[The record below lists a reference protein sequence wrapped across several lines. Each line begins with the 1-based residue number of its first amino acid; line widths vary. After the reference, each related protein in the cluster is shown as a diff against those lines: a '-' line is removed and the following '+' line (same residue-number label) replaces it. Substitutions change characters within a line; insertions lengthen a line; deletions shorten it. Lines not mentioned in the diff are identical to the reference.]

1 MSRLEAP
8 VTCLLIVRPHPF
20 PGPGCPAIANP
31 SDPRWS
37 GGCLIEFRGWQG
49 PGSDG
54 YDFTAV
60 YFDDAVHRY
69 ALENAQT
76 TPEYRFGVSPEKKRM
91 FFQFLA
97 PCVRARKTFSA
108 MHAAWRRRNP
118 RHVNAR
124 IYSVRPTTAKVLKTI
139 QFIGYKPRFWRRDCI
154 VGLFPIFDSSGNQP
168 ERGHFLDFLITYVKE
183 IFPDLPLL
191 HFSGTRGGPLFVQ
204 FYTQCDRRLEIAREL
219 VEVFAK
225 RNGGALPFRISERV
239 FEPGSDTMEHEGAEW
254 LDHYYP
260 APRGVGGKPKSR

>member
-1 MSRLEAP
+1 MKALQCCGWKRPLHAFLLFAP
-8 VTCLLIVRPHPF
+8 ILSLAL
-20 PGPGCPAIANP
+20 GAPALANP

-54 YDFTAV
+54 YDFKAV

-97 PCVRARKTFSA
+97 PCAQARKTFSA

-124 IYSVRPTTAKVLKTI
+124 IYSVRPATAEVLQTI
-139 QFIGYKPRFWRRDCI
+139 QFHFYKPRFWRRDCI
-154 VGLFPIFDSSGNQP
+154 VGLFPIFDALGNQP
-168 ERGHFLDFLITYVKE
+168 ERGRFLDFLLSYVLDR
-183 IFPDLPLL
+183 FPDLPLL

-204 FYTQCDRRLEIAREL
+204 FYTQCDRRIEIAREF

-239 FEPGSDTMEHEGAEW
+239 FEPGPDTMEHGGAEW
-254 LDHYYP
+254 LDHYFP
-260 APRGVGGKPKSR
+260 VPRAN